1 MHRTISSFV
10 SAFLVLL
17 TLVGATRVSADTWS
31 LAATPPKGRIFGSAV
46 QLDNGKVLVVG
57 GFDITHQLFDFY
69 DAYLYDPSTN
79 TWSQTGDIKTPR
91 VSSPLVKLQNGQALF
106 IGRASELGQRY
117 PGQTPYPLPASELY
131 DVASGTWIDQGE
143 TFLREAP
150 RAAVL
155 PSGQVLVA
163 GGYAHTRTPPASSW
177 LYTSTSLTTGTWTA
191 TDSLNLHFDRAG
203 HTATTLTT
211 GEVLIVGGA
220 NTWTF
225 QDYGTCE
232 SLGGS
237 WDAGSWHAFTWY
249 SFAGDLRTARSNHV
263 TVPYNTG
270 VLVIGGKAYGSGNPV
285 NTMEYVDHTNGIIL
299 AAPTLRYRQYHTATV
314 LHDGRILL
322 IGGTDTNDVSTG
334 QTEIYTP
341 WTGTWAFGPTMHYP
355 RSGHTATLLSDGR
368 VLVADGS
375 SDTTNV
381 PAEIFTP

>member
-1 MHRTISSFV
+1 MEGAMHRSIASFV
-10 SAFLVLL
+10 AAFLVLL
-17 TLVGATRVSADTWS
+17 NLVGTTRVSADTWTV
-31 LAATPPKGRIFGSAV
+31 AATPPKGRIFGSAV
-46 QLDNGKVLVVG
+46 QLDNGKVLVAG
-57 GFDITHQLFDFY
+57 GFDITNQFFDFY
-69 DAYLYDPSTN
+69 DTYLYDPATN

-117 PGQTPYPLPASELY
+117 PWQTPYPLPASELY

-155 PSGQVLVA
+155 PSGQVLVT
-163 GGYAHTRTPPASSW
+163 GGYAHTRTPTASSW
-177 LYTSTSLTTGTWTA
+177 LYTLNPSTNGVPSTSGTWT
-191 TDSLNLHFDRAG
+191 TGPNLLFDRAN

-225 QDYGTCE
+225 QDFDFCE
-232 SLGGS
+232 SSTGSAFSDGG
-237 WDAGSWHAFTWY
+237 H
-249 SFAGDLRTARSNHV
+249 LQTARSSHV

-285 NTMEYVDHTNGIIL
+285 NTVEYVDHSNGIL
-299 AAPTLRYRQYHTATV
+299 YPTPRLRYRQYHTATV
-314 LHDGRILL
+314 LQDGRILL

-334 QTEIYTP
+334 QTEIFTP
-341 WTGTWAFGPTMHYP
+341 ATGTWAFGPTMHYP
-355 RSGHTATLLSDGR
+355 RWGHTATLLSDGR

-375 SDTTNV
+375 WDDTNV